1 MENSTN
7 ENNEKIVDHFENGDV
22 IRLSEYDILNERM
35 GQIEIE
41 MLQAVNDNDE
51 EKISSLE
58 NEKNENIARLEEL
71 EKEHKIE
78 A

>member
-51 EKISSLE
+51 EKIMALE

>member
-1 MENSTN
+1 MENNTV

-51 EKISSLE
+51 EKIMALE